1 MEKILIPLLDSDVAP
16 RFDQT
21 TDVLVVTI
29 SRESTSAMGTIKE
42 KVVVLNNASAEAACR
57 LALSENIRTVI
68 CAGIEGE
75 YFDFLTWKGTK
86 VIDDVCGPVDVVL
99 EAYLAGNLTPGTCLY

>member
-1 MEKILIPLLDSDVAP
+1 MEKVLIPLMDNDVAP
-16 RFDQT
+16 RFDMA

-29 SRESTSAMGTIKE
+29 TRETSAMGTIKE

-57 LALSENIRTVI
+57 LVLSENIRTVI

-75 YFDFLTWKGTK
+75 YHDFLTWKGTK
-86 VIDDVCGPVDVVL
+86 VLDDICGPVDIVL
-99 EAYLAGNLTPGTCLY
+99 EAYLAGTLEKGACLY